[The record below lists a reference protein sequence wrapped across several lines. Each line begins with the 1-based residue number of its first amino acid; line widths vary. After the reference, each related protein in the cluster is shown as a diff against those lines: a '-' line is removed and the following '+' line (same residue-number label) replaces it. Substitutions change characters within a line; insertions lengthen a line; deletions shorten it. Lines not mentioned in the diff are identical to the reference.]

1 MDKLSHKSQAST
13 TPMTWMIPRAL
24 AALLVPCLAAAA
36 PARALPSPTRAPTAT
51 TVPVA
56 VASGNELT
64 SLLGVYNTLYYNHE
78 VLRERLSG
86 LETMCEDAQTKWA
99 ACRPS

>member
-24 AALLVPCLAAAA
+24 AALLVPAWPRPHPPEPYPLPPGPRRQRRCPSRLHRATSS
-36 PARALPSPTRAPTAT
+36 PASW
-51 TVPVA
+51 
-56 VASGNELT
+56 
-64 SLLGVYNTLYYNHE
+64 GVYNTLYYNHE